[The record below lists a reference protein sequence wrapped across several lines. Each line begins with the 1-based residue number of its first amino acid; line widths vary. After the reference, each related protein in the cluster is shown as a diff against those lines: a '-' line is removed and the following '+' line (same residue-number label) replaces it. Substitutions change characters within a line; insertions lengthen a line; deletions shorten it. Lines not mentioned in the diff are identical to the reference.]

1 MSPKPLLF
9 LYWSLL
15 ATTVLAAVLAIGT
28 FWLVA
33 QSRSEDDW
41 VHHTLAVRNQIDQV
55 LILMQ
60 RAEGS
65 ARGFL
70 LTDDAAFL
78 EPYKQAVYDLSPALD
93 TLDQLIIDNPRQRTA
108 VADLRQLTAERLG
121 DLHQQLDAHQQGKS
135 GPMTIASGLKPMMAF
150 RARIDGML
158 AEEDRLLKIRETASE
173 TLTQMLRIGA
183 GASFLLICAVGALV
197 TFATRRS
204 ILELGAARDRL
215 LFANQELM
223 QQIDLRESAEN
234 QLRQSQKMDAIGQL
248 TGGIAHDFNNM
259 LGVISG
265 SLDLAL
271 RRLRKNDFRIE
282 AFLEAAQKGAERA
295 AALTHRLLAFA
306 RQQPLSP
313 EPLDCNKM
321 IGNMS
326 ELLRSTLGEHIA
338 IETVSAGGLWK
349 TKVDGSQLENA
360 ILNIAI
366 NARDAMRAGGR
377 LTIETGNAYLDA
389 AYSKQNAEVTPGQF
403 VLIAITDTGPGMK
416 PEVVTRVF
424 EPFFTTK
431 PAGTGTGLGLSQVYG
446 FVKQSRGHIK
456 IYSELGTGTT
466 VKVYLPRFM
475 GDAEGVRTAA
485 PAPIQ
490 TGNTTETIL
499 VVEDDALMRRLT
511 SEALRELG
519 YSVIDCE
526 RAIDALAALDQNP
539 EIKLLFTDVV
549 MPEMNGKKLADEA
562 LLRRPDLKVIFT
574 TGYTPNA
581 VVHGG
586 VLDAGVQFLPKPYT
600 LEQLATRVRTLLDS

>member
-1 MSPKPLLF
+1 VSPKPLLF

-15 ATTVLAAVLAIGT
+15 ATTVLAALLAIGT
-28 FWLVA
+28 LWLVS
-33 QSRSEDDW
+33 QSRSEEEW
-41 VHHTLAVRNQIDQV
+41 GHHTLAVRNQIDQV

-70 LTDDAAFL
+70 LSDDAALL
-78 EPYKQAVYDLSPALD
+78 EPYKQAVYDLPPALD
-93 TLDQLIIDNPRQRTA
+93 ALGQLIIDNPRQRAA
-108 VADLRQLTAERLG
+108 VADLRQLTAERLS
-121 DLHQQLDAHQQGKS
+121 DLHQQLDAHQQGKF
-135 GPMTIASGLKPMMAF
+135 GPVTGASGLKPMMAF

-158 AEEDRLLKIRETASE
+158 AEENRLLKIREATSAN
-173 TLTQMLRIGA
+173 LTRLLRIGA

-321 IGNMS
+321 IVNMS

-366 NARDAMRAGGR
+366 NARDAMKDGGR

-389 AYSKQNAEVTPGQF
+389 AYSKQNTEVTPGQF
-403 VLIAITDTGPGMK
+403 VLLAITDTGPGMK
-416 PEVVTRVF
+416 PEVVARVF

-475 GDAEGVRTAA
+475 GDAETARTVA

-490 TGNTTETIL
+490 TGSATETIL
-499 VVEDDALMRRLT
+499 VVEDDTLMRRLT

-526 RAIDALAALDQNP
+526 RAVDALVAIDQNP
-539 EIKLLFTDVV
+539 EVKLLFTDVV
-549 MPEMNGKKLADEA
+549 MPEMSGKKLADEA
-562 LLRRPDLKVIFT
+562 LQRRPDLKVIFT

-586 VLDAGVQFLPKPYT
+586 VLDPGVQFLPKPFT
-600 LEQLATRVRTLLDS
+600 LEQLATRVRSLLDS

>member
-1 MSPKPLLF
+1 VSPKPLLF